1 MARPKKNVGPA
12 DTTRVILT
20 RSEEETLRAATEL
33 ASAFKGKEVVLLSG
47 ELGAGK
53 TVFAKGLAAGLGVE
67 DTSRVCSPSYTLVNI
82 YKGRVPVFHIDLY
95 RLEKDSEIQDLGWD
109 DYLGEGVVII
119 EWAERLPF
127 PVDGIRVAIEPGA
140 DDERTIKIGPRPL
153 MKDGL

>member
-1 MARPKKNVGPA
+1 MKAARPKKASDAGGGI
-12 DTTRVILT
+12 RVVVT
-20 RSEEETLRAATEL
+20 RSEAETIRTAKEL
-33 ASAFKGKEVVLLSG
+33 AGGFRGTEIVLLSG

-67 DTSRVCSPSYTLVNI
+67 DAGRVCSPSYTLINV
-82 YKGRVPVFHIDLY
+82 YKGRVPVYHIDLY
-95 RLEKDSEIQDLGWD
+95 RLERGSEIRDLGWE

-140 DDERTIKIGPRPL
+140 DDTRTITIRRP
-153 MKDGL
+153 

>member
-1 MARPKKNVGPA
+1 MTTRPIKNADAA
-12 DTTRVILT
+12 DTARVIIT
-20 RSEEETLRAATEL
+20 RSAEETLRAAAEL

-67 DTSRVCSPSYTLVNI
+67 DAGRVCSPSYTLVNI

-95 RLEKDSEIQDLGWD
+95 RLERESEIADLGWE
-109 DYLGEGVVII
+109 DYLDEGVVIV

-127 PVDGIRVAIEPGA
+127 PLAGIRVAIEPGA
-140 DDERTIKIGPRPL
+140 DDTRTITIQYP
-153 MKDGL
+153 

>member
-1 MARPKKNVGPA
+1 MTARPKEKAGA
-12 DTTRVILT
+12 DEMSRLVIT
-20 RSEEETLRAATEL
+20 RSEEETIRVAEEL
-33 ASAFKGKEVVLLSG
+33 AVAFKGTEVVLLSG

-53 TVFAKGLAAGLGVE
+53 TVFAKGLAAGLGVA

-95 RLEKDSEIQDLGWD
+95 RLEKNSEIQDIGLE

-127 PVDGIRVAIEPGA
+127 PLNGIRVAIEPGA
-140 DDERTIKIGPRPL
+140 DDTRTITISHS
-153 MKDGL
+153 